1 MVLFK
6 GRIFR
11 LALLI
16 SIAWHLVWMYGIRVE
31 LFSHQIKQIEYP
43 TISFLGPILE
53 ETIFKKE
60 PKINL
65 PSSISPLQARG
76 LVKDNL
82 NLQSWLLKRSIVRRI
97 VQIRDRDKGIPQ
109 RVSDGLNKR
118 MPPSTYQSAF
128 RPKTVKSKPFP
139 EIGQVKGPVEER
151 RVFYQPSLP
160 VLPDWL
166 RQERLRL
173 NIEIKFWLS
182 KEGLVEYAEPLIS
195 CGYPE
200 IDLLMVT
207 YLNKWRFQPLAAEEL
222 DNQQD
227 QWGIV
232 RLSFYDQD

>member
-6 GRIFR
+6 DRIFR

-16 SIAWHLVWMYGIRVE
+16 SIAWHLVWIYGIRVE

-53 ETIFKKE
+53 GTIFKKE

-65 PSSISPLQARG
+65 PSSISNLSARG

-82 NLQSWLLKRSIVRRI
+82 NLQNWLLKRSIVRRI
-97 VQIRDRDKGIPQ
+97 VQIRDRDKNIPQ
-109 RVSDGLNKR
+109 RVPDILNKR
-118 MPPSTYQSAF
+118 MPPETYQSAF
-128 RPKTVKSKPFP
+128 RPKTVKPEPFP
-139 EIGQVKGPVEER
+139 EIGQIKGPVEER
-151 RVFYQPSLP
+151 RVFYRPSLP
-160 VLPDWL
+160 VLPDWV
-166 RQERLRL
+166 REERLRL

-182 KEGLVEYAEPLIS
+182 PDGLVECAEPLIS

-207 YLNKWRFQPLAAEEL
+207 YLNKWRFQPLAEEL